1 VTTSAAQADAFYK
14 EALAA
19 ATVWTVRDASGIPA
33 PDNGDGHRAMPFW
46 SKESRAEIVLATVAA
61 YSGFAT
67 QSVPLAEWR
76 ERWLPGL
83 TKDGVLV
90 GLNWSG
96 ASATGFDLPPAE
108 VEANLAARE

>member
-1 VTTSAAQADAFYK
+1 MTASAAQAEAFYG
-14 EALAA
+14 EVLHAG
-19 ATVWTVRDASGIPA
+19 TVWTVCDASGIPA
-33 PDNGDGHRAMPFW
+33 PKNGDGQRAMPFW
-46 SKESRAEIVLATVAA
+46 SKESRAQKVVATVAA

-83 TKDGVLV
+83 IKDGLMV

-96 ASATGFDLPPAE
+96 ASATGYDLLPAE
-108 VEANLAARE
+108 VEANLSARE

>member
-1 VTTSAAQADAFYK
+1 VTASAAQADAFYR
-14 EALAA
+14 EALEA

-33 PDNGDGHRAMPFW
+33 PENGDGHRAMPFW
-46 SKESRAEIVLATVAA
+46 SRESRAERVVATVAA

-76 ERWLPGL
+76 QRWLPGL
-83 TKDGVLV
+83 IKDGLMV

-96 ASATGFDLPPAE
+96 ASATGYDLHPTE